1 MLLDRLNV
9 EAFRGIRNSLE
20 IPLDAS
26 ITVLLAANG
35 TAKTS
40 IAGTGYEC
48 AAAQGADSANSGSS
62 TGWLMTEWPVE
73 PGEEFWLTFHVHDT
87 GDGIFDSEVILDGLQ
102 FVGAVTPGTW
112 AIEPM

>member
-1 MLLDRLNV
+1 
-9 EAFRGIRNSLE
+9 
-20 IPLDAS
+20 
-26 ITVLLAANG
+26 
-35 TAKTS
+35 
-40 IAGTGYEC
+40 
-48 AAAQGADSANSGSS
+48 
-62 TGWLMTEWPVE
+62 MTEWPVE